1 MTTEVVQVIQD
12 LAVVLLAGALVTA
25 LFRRLGLPPMIGFIL
40 AGIILGPYTPPFS
53 FLIHPDILN
62 LLAQIGIVF
71 LFMFLGMEY
80 PIARLRTVG
89 FLGLAIAASESL
101 VTFAAGFVVG
111 IGLGLSTFNSLF
123 LGLAVSVT
131 SSIVLLSVFEEFGIL
146 REETARLVM
155 AVTVIEDVIVISA
168 LGILQSAAST
178 GGLSAEAT
186 ALSLGLVLAFIAGTL
201 VVGSRIIPRLV
212 TAVAAYGRKDLFL
225 LSVLAI
231 GFGLSVLSSLIG
243 ISVAAGAFFAG
254 VMVAESKAQAI
265 ANEMVTPLKELFGA
279 IFFISMGA
287 LMDVGILPTYIVVVG
302 AFLAVSFG
310 MKFVVTYLVARNRRL
325 SSTSAKRAATAMAG
339 PRGELSLVVAKGG
352 ADVSATSSFVL
363 PVVGVLTLITSIATP
378 FLVRLA
384 WRLVPSHGN

>member
-12 LAVVLLAGALVTA
+12 LAVVLLAAALVSA
-25 LFRRLGLPPMIGFIL
+25 LFRRLGLPTMIGFIL
-40 AGIILGPYTPPFS
+40 AGIVLGPYTPPGS

-80 PIARLRTVG
+80 PISRLRSVG
-89 FLGLAIAASESL
+89 FMGFLIASTESL
-101 VTFAAGFVVG
+101 STFAAGFVIG
-111 IGLGLSTFNSLF
+111 TGLGLSTFNSLF

-131 SSIVLLSVFEEFGIL
+131 SSIVLLSVFEELGIL

-155 AVTVIEDVIVISA
+155 AVTVIEDVIVIST
-168 LGILQSAAST
+168 LGVLQSVAST
-178 GGLSAEAT
+178 GSLSAVAT
-186 ALSLGLVLAFIAGTL
+186 ALSLGLVIAFIAGTL
-201 VVGSRIIPRLV
+201 IVGSRILPRLV
-212 TAVAAYGRKDLFL
+212 TAVAGYGRKDLFL
-225 LSVLAI
+225 LTVLAI

-265 ANEMVTPLKELFGA
+265 ANEAVTPLKELFGA
-279 IFFISMGA
+279 IFFVSIGA
-287 LMDVGILPTYIVVVG
+287 LMQVELLPTYIVVIG
-302 AFLAVSFG
+302 AFLGVSLG
-310 MKFVVTYLVARNRRL
+310 MKFIVTYLVARNRQLPPLAAR
-325 SSTSAKRAATAMAG
+325 RAAAAMAG

-363 PVVGVLTLITSIATP
+363 PVVGVITLISSIATP
-378 FLVRLA
+378 FLVQLA
-384 WRLVPSHGN
+384 WRPVRSQSA